1 MATLAW
7 RMNSSG
13 GKIMKKMIFSDSD
26 GECLLYART
35 KNMPKKEEKLDLS
48 FHKNVPAATTL
59 LSVVTYKMLHVD
71 ECIARVSR
79 IHRAQELTRFWVPF
93 THRESLLA
101 GGAAVDRNSARIVR
115 NEWKRQAKPTG
126 TDCVRACGHFRDR
139 APLRECEPAIANQSE
154 RVMQFS

>member
-7 RMNSSG
+7 TNELFWCENHEKCDIQRQWRRVSAVCAHE
-13 GKIMKKMIFSDSD
+13 K
-26 GECLLYART
+26 YA
-35 KNMPKKEEKLDLS
+35 KKEEKLDLS

-101 GGAAVDRNSARIVR
+101 GGAAVDGNSAIIVR